1 MANGCTAVGHHIAWS
16 MNTQATVI
24 SCIVDLDIEE
34 SKCEQVVGEKD
45 NLLSESKSF
54 KLQILKEGRPQKAH
68 KI

>member
-1 MANGCTAVGHHIAWS
+1 

>member
-1 MANGCTAVGHHIAWS
+1 MQWDKTNEHVLDESLPLI
-16 MNTQATVI
+16 
-24 SCIVDLDIEE
+24 DLDIEE